1 MSSSSSSLRPSRWRY
16 LPLILVAV
24 VFIFPLEFMIMS
36 SLKPSQQLL
45 ADSNSFRAFLPVGD
59 ISLDN
64 YYAAFAR
71 APVGLFLFNSVFI
84 TATTVILSL
93 FLCSIAA
100 FSFVFL
106 QWRGRDAVLTVLLTT
121 LVIPIEII
129 AVPLLLLVN
138 QLPWVGL
145 DGLSFGWLNSYQ
157 VQIIPF
163 SADALSVYLFV
174 QYFKDLPK
182 ELIEAARIE
191 GASWWQIY
199 YKVIMPLAGPVTA
212 TAAILKFLVMYNQF
226 LWPLMVTQAEQY
238 RPVMIG
244 LQYFFQLNIA
254 WGEVMAYL
262 TLITVPVLI
271 FYLALQRAFIASIA
285 STGIKG

>member
-262 TLITVPVLI
+262 TLVTVPVLI